1 MLYGRNTE
9 RTRIST
15 LLAEAR
21 DHRRSAALLL
31 RGEAGIGKS
40 ALLDDA
46 EATLRAAGGTHVL
59 RAVGVEAESNLAYAG
74 LNQLLWH
81 VRDRLGA
88 LPAAQA
94 AALRTALDDP
104 GAPTDHRDRFTAGLA
119 VLTLLADLA
128 EDRGP
133 ALCLVDDAQ
142 WLDGATAQ
150 ALLFAARRLTADGVV
165 MLFAARD
172 TGFTGTGLPEL
183 PLERLGARDA
193 ERMLADRDVPR
204 AARARVIRES
214 QGNPLALRE
223 FAAAGQRT
231 PSTPDPLP
239 VADRVTAAF
248 RDRIAELPDK
258 TQAMLL
264 IAAAE
269 GRGHLP
275 TLLRAARRFGADLT
289 DLAAA
294 ERAGLVDVSG
304 RSVAFRHPL
313 ILTAAYQGAVAT
325 QRIAVHQA
333 IADIADDPDCRVRH
347 RASAAMVPDED
358 VAKELEDAAERARN
372 RTGYATASA
381 LYRQAAELTPDA
393 QARAARLA
401 AAADLTLQAGNVEEA
416 ERLSASADPLLTD
429 PAARARLG
437 RLHATVE
444 FERGD
449 PRAAVRMLVEH
460 AAHAAPD
467 DRTAM
472 LRDAANYA
480 WTSGNA
486 PSVLRIAAASD
497 DPYVRGLAHQVRDEH
512 DRGLPIIA
520 DLLARPGDPVRAA
533 QLALIL
539 GDDRAVLD
547 LTAAEADRC
556 RRHGL
561 VAALPNVLQTQAH
574 AQIML
579 GLHADAEASVAEAV
593 ALARDT
599 GLDRRAGRLRA
610 ALARVAAIEGD
621 EDRLRDLTADAPP
634 PGGGFADS
642 ARALLDLALGRHD
655 DALRRLDDIAA
666 GPRRHGTHALLSAAD
681 QVEAAVR
688 AGAPDLAR
696 PAHERFRAWA
706 RASAQP
712 WALAV
717 AARCEALLTDAEEPF
732 KLAADLHERS
742 TRPFE
747 KARTELLYGEWLRR
761 ARRRSDARVPL
772 RSAIE
777 TFERLRAA
785 PWLDRARAEL
795 RATGESAAA
804 PAAPSALDR
813 LTPQELQVVRLAA
826 EGTSSRE
833 IAAQLFLSPRTVEY
847 HLYKAY
853 PKLGISSRKEL
864 STLLE
869 PA

>member
-9 RTRIST
+9 RTRIAT

-21 DHRRSAALLL
+21 DHRRSGALLL

-46 EATLRAAGGTHVL
+46 AAALTAAGGTHVL

-81 VRDRLGA
+81 VRDRLDA
-88 LPAAQA
+88 LPAAQS
-94 AALRTALDDP
+94 AALRAALDDP

-128 EDRGP
+128 EENGP
-133 ALCLVDDAQ
+133 ALCIVDDAQ

-150 ALLFAARRLTADGVV
+150 SLLFAARRLTAEGVV

-172 TGFTGTGLPEL
+172 TGFAGTSLPEL
-183 PLERLGARDA
+183 RLERLDARDA

-223 FAAAGQRT
+223 LATGQG
-231 PSTPDPLP
+231 TPDAQPLP

-248 RDRIAELPDK
+248 RERIAELPDK
-258 TQAMLL
+258 AQVMLL
-264 IAAAE
+264 LAAAE
-269 GRGHLP
+269 GRGHMP
-275 TLLRAARRFGADLT
+275 ALLRAARLFDAGLT
-289 DLAAA
+289 DLAPA

-304 RSVAFRHPL
+304 RSVSFRHPL

-325 QRIAVHQA
+325 QRIAAHRA
-333 IADIADDPDCRVRH
+333 LADSADDLECRVRH
-347 RASAAMVPDED
+347 RAASTMVPDED
-358 VAKELEDAAERARN
+358 VAQDLQAAAERARN

-381 LYRQAAELTPDA
+381 LYRQAAELTPDT
-393 QARAARLA
+393 QARAERLA
-401 AAADLTLQAGNVEEA
+401 AAADLTFQAGNVEEA
-416 ERLSASADPLLTD
+416 EQLSASAERLTAD

-449 PRAAVRMLVEH
+449 PRAAVRMLTEH
-460 AAHAAPD
+460 AAHADPA

-472 LRDAANYA
+472 LRDAATYA
-480 WTSGNA
+480 WTSGDA
-486 PSVLRIAAASD
+486 PSLLRIATTTD
-497 DPYVRGLAHQVRDEH
+497 DPYVRGLAHEVRGEH
-512 DRGLPIIA
+512 DRGLPILA
-520 DLLARPGDPVRAA
+520 GLLARPDDPLRAA

-547 LTAAEADRC
+547 LTTAETRRC

-561 VAALPNVLQTQAH
+561 VGALPNVLQTQAH
-574 AQIML
+574 AQIMT

-599 GLDRRAGRLRA
+599 GLARRAGRLRA

-621 EDRLRDLTADAPP
+621 EDRLRDLVRDAPP
-634 PGGGFADS
+634 PGGGYADS

-666 GPRRHGTHALLSAAD
+666 GPRRHGSHAILSAAD

-688 AGAPDLAR
+688 AGTPDLAR
-696 PAHERFRAWA
+696 AAHERFRAWA
-706 RASAQP
+706 RASGQP

-732 KLAADLHERS
+732 KIAAELHEQS

-747 KARTELLYGEWLRR
+747 RARTELLYGEWLRR
-761 ARRRSDARVPL
+761 SRRRSDARVPL
-772 RSAIE
+772 RSAVE
-777 TFERLRAA
+777 TFERLRAT

-795 RATGESAAA
+795 RATGESTSTSAA
-804 PAAPSALDR
+804 PNALDR

-826 EGTSSRE
+826 EGTSSRD

-853 PKLGISSRKEL
+853 PKLGISSRREL
-864 STLLE
+864 SNLLE